1 MNLFKKSNNI
11 DFFKSL
17 FNIINNS
24 TKKAENEYK
33 QYLQYTINHFNEFF
47 SIDILNKKNDK
58 EEESIQIRNEFFNQ
72 FNYEVEKSKNNINQ
86 IFDDMK
92 IELKNYLKVKKT
104 DDEIKLI
111 FEKNNNDL
119 EKSFNFIYDE
129 MNEIVNKFTSKIELE
144 IKNLNNQIDKI
155 IEQFI
160 EKLNSL
166 SKIEN
171 TPDNLN
177 NNNNMLVSDNI
188 SFNSTWKN
196 ASLISFTV
204 GGAIGI
210 LAAIFEAAIIPG
222 VGLVMAAVGLIGYL
236 FSDSNKTKF
245 IKAIDKTYQ
254 DLDKNLD
261 SKKRD
266 YMIQFKEF
274 YDKLKDDYENKT
286 SMLISDLEEIKLDK
300 FNESKEKFNKAR
312 GLLLE
317 SNQNEINE
325 NDEE

>member
-1 MNLFKKSNNI
+1 MVGVMQKLGKKISKTDVKKIEEFANLYEQVNNNLSLMNLFKKSNNI

-129 MNEIVNKFTSKIELE
+129 MNEIVNKFTSKIEL
-144 IKNLNNQIDKI
+144 N
-155 IEQFI
+155 
-160 EKLNSL
+160 
-166 SKIEN
+166 
-171 TPDNLN
+171 
-177 NNNNMLVSDNI
+177 
-188 SFNSTWKN
+188 
-196 ASLISFTV
+196 
-204 GGAIGI
+204 
-210 LAAIFEAAIIPG
+210 
-222 VGLVMAAVGLIGYL
+222 
-236 FSDSNKTKF
+236 
-245 IKAIDKTYQ
+245 
-254 DLDKNLD
+254 
-261 SKKRD
+261 
-266 YMIQFKEF
+266 
-274 YDKLKDDYENKT
+274 
-286 SMLISDLEEIKLDK
+286 
-300 FNESKEKFNKAR
+300 
-312 GLLLE
+312 
-317 SNQNEINE
+317 
-325 NDEE
+325 

>member
-1 MNLFKKSNNI
+1 MKV
-11 DFFKSL
+11 
-17 FNIINNS
+17 II
-24 TKKAENEYK
+24 
-33 QYLQYTINHFNEFF
+33 
-47 SIDILNKKNDK
+47 
-58 EEESIQIRNEFFNQ
+58 
-72 FNYEVEKSKNNINQ
+72 
-86 IFDDMK
+86 
-92 IELKNYLKVKKT
+92 
-104 DDEIKLI
+104 
-111 FEKNNNDL
+111 
-119 EKSFNFIYDE
+119 
-129 MNEIVNKFTSKIELE
+129 
-144 IKNLNNQIDKI
+144 
-155 IEQFI
+155 
-160 EKLNSL
+160 KLNSL

-210 LAAIFEAAIIPG
+210 LAAIFESAIIPG